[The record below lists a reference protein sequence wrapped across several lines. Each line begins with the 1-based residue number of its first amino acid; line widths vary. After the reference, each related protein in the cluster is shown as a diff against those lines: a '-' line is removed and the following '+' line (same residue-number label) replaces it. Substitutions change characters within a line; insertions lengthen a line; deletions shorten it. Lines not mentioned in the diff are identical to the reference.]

1 MTFTST
7 LLAVLAGIAIWQLI
21 IFIGYACGMEDN
33 DSFVYFITFF
43 YSIPALILLPLIR
56 KLIVFTFGKFYIE
69 VDLHSN
75 ERVITSIY
83 IAKKDKK
90 LFNTDITNNYY
101 VTFKEK
107 KFKSLPMKYEIYHKN
122 QKRCNNVEIDKYLKK
137 RD

>member
-21 IFIGYACGMEDN
+21 IFFGYVCGLEDN
-33 DSFVYFITFF
+33 DIFVYFITFF
-43 YSIPALILLPLIR
+43 YSIPALILLPIIR
-56 KLIVFTFGKFYIE
+56 KLIMFTFNKFYIR

-75 ERVITSIY
+75 ECVITSIY

-90 LFNTDITNNYY
+90 LFNTDTESNYY